1 MPLQNTSSE
10 GFIKEVFTSIQGEGK
25 YVGALQLFVRLSG
38 CSIGCKGCDT
48 DYSFSDSFDLDGI
61 SVLSNPITAEKL
73 SYIIYDHIKPNSIHS
88 ISITGGEPLLQ
99 KDFLKELI
107 FYLKGYGYR
116 IFLETSGFFI
126 DRLNEVGDM
135 VDIISLDFKL
145 GESFG
150 VEFSLDEIG
159 KIKDEIKDKIYV
171 KIVLKDSFDF
181 VVGRKILD
189 GLALLGKTEFYLHFF
204 DNCIKINKVIMNY
217 FYSNGV
223 DVFYVPQLHK
233 LLEIK

>member
-1 MPLQNTSSE
+1 MPLLNTSSE

-25 YVGALQLFVRLSG
+25 YVGALQLFVRFSG

-48 DYSFSDSFDLDGI
+48 DYSFTDSFDFNGT
-61 SVLSNPITAEKL
+61 SVLSNPIKPERLAC
-73 SYIIYDHIKPNSIHS
+73 IIYDHIKPNSIHS

-150 VEFSLDEIG
+150 VEFSLDEIR
-159 KIKDEIKDKIYV
+159 KIKDEIKNKIYI
-171 KIVLKDSFDF
+171 KIVIKNNLDF

-189 GLALLGKTEFYLHFF
+189 GLALLNKTEFYLHFY
-204 DNCIKINKVIMNY
+204 DNCIKINQGIMDY